1 MESYTRLVSNKYV
14 GIFYNVSVCRILYW
28 NQQYTQCVLYGS
40 KTLSHTHIHTHN
52 FNIKDFKNDIK
63 VKVQSLN
70 K

>member
-1 MESYTRLVSNKYV
+1 MYLSA
-14 GIFYNVSVCRILYW
+14 GFFYW

-40 KTLSHTHIHTHN
+40 KTLSLSLSHTHTHTHTHTHN

-63 VKVQSLN
+63 VKVQSFN